1 MLQNNIQVLAGMREI
16 WFHPMFSTG
25 RFYSVEEGAEDD
37 VLLMYCNVEQ

>member
-1 MLQNNIQVLAGMREI
+1 MLQNNIQLLAGMREI
-16 WFHPMFSTG
+16 WFHPMFSTS